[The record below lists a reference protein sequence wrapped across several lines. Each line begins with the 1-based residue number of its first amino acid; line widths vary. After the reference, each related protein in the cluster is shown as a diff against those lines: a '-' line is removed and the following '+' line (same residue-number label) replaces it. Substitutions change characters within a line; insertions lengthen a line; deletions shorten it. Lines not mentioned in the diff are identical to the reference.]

1 MRWMNTSS
9 TAWVC
14 LLIATFLVAGL
25 VKGVT
30 GMGLPTVAM
39 GVLATTLP
47 PAAAAALLVVPT
59 FVTNVWQMLGGTRMR
74 PLLRRLWAMM
84 LCVIAGT
91 FLGMR
96 LLVSIDPAWSAR
108 LLGLALLGY
117 ALHALLAPALSVPAR
132 FESRLSPLVGLVT
145 GLLAGAT
152 GIFTVP
158 AVPYLQALGLQ
169 KDDLVQALGLSFTVS
184 TTALA
189 GGLFVNDAL
198 AMDQIGLSLLALIP
212 AFAGMWLGARIRHR
226 ISPTTFRRCFLLLL
240 MLLGL
245 EQLLRSFF

>member
-1 MRWMNTSS
+1 MNAPGSI
-9 TAWVC
+9 WIGIFV
-14 LLIATFLVAGL
+14 LTFLAAGL

-59 FVTNVWQMLGGTRMR
+59 FVTNVWQMLGGPGMR

-84 LCVIAGT
+84 LCVVVGT
-91 FLGMR
+91 FLGTR

-132 FESRLSPLVGLVT
+132 LESRLSPLIGLVT

-184 TTALA
+184 TSALA
-189 GGLFVNDAL
+189 GGLFVHGAL
-198 AMDQIGLSLLALIP
+198 AMDQLGLSLLALVP
-212 AFAGMWLGARIRHR
+212 ALAGMWLGARIRHR
-226 ISPTTFRRCFLLLL
+226 ISPQSFRRCFLLLL

-245 EQLLRSFF
+245 EQMLRSFF

>member
-1 MRWMNTSS
+1 MRRMNTSS
-9 TAWVC
+9 TAWAC

-59 FVTNVWQMLGGTRMR
+59 FVTNVWQMLGGTGMR

-84 LCVIAGT
+84 LCVVAGT
-91 FLGMR
+91 FLGTR

-132 FESRLSPLVGLVT
+132 LESRLSPLIGLAT

-169 KDDLVQALGLSFTVS
+169 KEDLVQALGLSFTVS
-184 TTALA
+184 TSALA
-189 GGLFVNDAL
+189 SGLFVHDAL
-198 AMDQIGLSLLALIP
+198 AMDQLGLSLLALIP
-212 AFAGMWLGARIRHR
+212 ALAGMWLGTRIRHR
-226 ISPTTFRRCFLLLL
+226 ISPATFRRCFLLLL

-245 EQLLRSFF
+245 EQVLRSLF

>member
-1 MRWMNTSS
+1 MNAPGSI
-9 TAWVC
+9 WIGIFV
-14 LLIATFLVAGL
+14 LTFLAAGL

-39 GVLATTLP
+39 GVLATTMP

-59 FVTNVWQMLGGTRMR
+59 FVTNVWQMLGGTGMR
-74 PLLRRLWAMM
+74 ALLRRLWAMM
-84 LCVIAGT
+84 LCVVVGT
-91 FLGMR
+91 FLGTR

-132 FESRLSPLVGLVT
+132 LESRLSPLIGLAT

-169 KDDLVQALGLSFTVS
+169 KEDLVQALGLSFTVS
-184 TTALA
+184 TSALA
-189 GGLFVNDAL
+189 GGLFAHGAL
-198 AMDQIGLSLLALIP
+198 AMDQLGLSLLALVP
-212 AFAGMWLGARIRHR
+212 ALAGMWLGARIRHR
-226 ISPTTFRRCFLLLL
+226 ISPQSFRRCFLLLL

-245 EQLLRSFF
+245 EQMLRSFF